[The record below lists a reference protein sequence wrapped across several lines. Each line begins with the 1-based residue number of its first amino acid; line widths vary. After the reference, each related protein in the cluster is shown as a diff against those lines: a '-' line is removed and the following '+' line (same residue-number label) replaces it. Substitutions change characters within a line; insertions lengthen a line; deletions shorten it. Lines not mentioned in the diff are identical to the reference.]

1 MGHEVAPALARK
13 FGEPGGL
20 FDTVLQRLV
29 SEWHRFQVDLDPE
42 RLATLG
48 AILEAGLSQL
58 RSLELLLRT
67 DDQPE
72 AELELDLDLSRR
84 TDQDVRSVYAA
95 DPRAGPEPSP
105 RDRPGELGTL
115 SPSRLDEA
123 MHLLESLQDALQDVL
138 SLGETPPLASSSPEP
153 THLETRRHRD
163 LPRPQERRSR
173 PDTHRAGEP
182 PAPDLTIESPEP
194 PARSR
199 RPAVA
204 RPEPP
209 VGDAQPVAESGDGQ
223 SGRPIDEI
231 FPREAFD
238 VASAAELKRCRRFER
253 SFSLLLLDAGVEVDR
268 RAGRILLSNL
278 REFDLVGRYGRDLF
292 AVGLP
297 ETSAEGARVIAQR
310 LVGLLARRGAWS
322 DRGRLGFATYPRDG
336 NTLTTVVR
344 SARTQLSG
352 GDPS

>member
-29 SEWHRFQVDLDPE
+29 SEWHRFQVDRDPQ
-42 RLATLG
+42 RLAALG

-58 RSLELLLRT
+58 RSLELLLGT
-67 DDQPE
+67 DDQSE
-72 AELELDLDLSRR
+72 TELELDRALSRGA
-84 TDQDVRSVYAA
+84 DQDIRAVYAA
-95 DPRAGPEPSP
+95 DPRAAPETSP
-105 RDRPGELGTL
+105 RDRKIASGAL

-123 MHLLESLQDALQDVL
+123 MHLLESLHEALQDVL
-138 SLGETPPLASSSPEP
+138 SLGETLPQAPSSPEP
-153 THLETRRHRD
+153 TRSETAPHQD
-163 LPRPQERRSR
+163 LPRRAERRSR
-173 PDTHRAGEP
+173 PETPRGGES
-182 PAPDLTIESPEP
+182 PAPDLTLEPPEP
-194 PARSR
+194 PTAP
-199 RPAVA
+199 RPTVA
-204 RPEPP
+204 PTEPLVDEP
-209 VGDAQPVAESGDGQ
+209 QPVAESG
-223 SGRPIDEI
+223 SSRSERPIDEI

-253 SFSLLLLDAGVEVDR
+253 SFSLLLLDAGVKVDR

-278 REFDLVGRYGRDLF
+278 REFDLVGRYGDDVF
-292 AVGLP
+292 AIGLP

-310 LVGLLARRGAWS
+310 LVGLLSRRGAWS

-344 SARTQLSG
+344 SARAELSG

>member
-29 SEWHRFQVDLDPE
+29 SEWHRFQVDRDPA
-42 RLATLG
+42 RLAALG

-67 DDQPE
+67 DDQLETEP
-72 AELELDLDLSRR
+72 ELDLAPSRHADR
-84 TDQDVRSVYAA
+84 DVRSVYAA

-105 RDRPGELGTL
+105 RDRRGEPGAL

-123 MHLLESLQDALQDVL
+123 MHLLESLHDALQDVL
-138 SLGETPPLASSSPEP
+138 SLGETPPRSPSSREP
-153 THLETRRHRD
+153 TRHETPPHQD
-163 LPRPQERRSR
+163 LPRPQERPSR
-173 PDTHRAGEP
+173 PDAPRGGEH
-182 PAPDLTIESPEP
+182 PAPGLTIEP
-194 PARSR
+194 
-199 RPAVA
+199 
-204 RPEPP
+204 PEPP
-209 VGDAQPVAESGDGQ
+209 VSAPRPTVATPEQPVGEAQPVAESGDGR

-253 SFSLLLLDAGVEVDR
+253 SFSLLLLDAGMEVDR

-278 REFDLVGRYGRDLF
+278 REFDLVGSYGRDLF

-310 LVGLLARRGAWS
+310 LIGLLARRGAWS
-322 DRGRLGFATYPRDG
+322 DRGRLGLATYPRDG

-344 SARTQLSG
+344 SARTELSG
-352 GDPS
+352 GNPP

>member
-1 MGHEVAPALARK
+1 MGQEVAPALARK

-29 SEWHRFQVDLDPE
+29 SEWHRFQVDRDPA
-42 RLATLG
+42 RLAALG

-58 RSLELLLRT
+58 RSLELLLGT
-67 DDQPE
+67 DDRQE
-72 AELELDLDLSRR
+72 TELELDLALSRG
-84 TDQDVRSVYAA
+84 TDRDVRSVYSA
-95 DPRAGPEPSP
+95 DPRAAPEPLA
-105 RDRPGELGTL
+105 RDRRDESGTL

-123 MHLLESLQDALQDVL
+123 MHLLESLHDALQDAL
-138 SLGETPPLASSSPEP
+138 SLGEPPPRPPSSREPTGRETPP
-153 THLETRRHRD
+153 HQD

-173 PDTHRAGEP
+173 PDTP
-182 PAPDLTIESPEP
+182 PAPRPTVAPPEP
-194 PARSR
+194 PVGEVQPVSEAQ
-199 RPAVA
+199 
-204 RPEPP
+204 P
-209 VGDAQPVAESGDGQ
+209 VGDAQPVAGSGDGL

-231 FPREAFD
+231 FPHEAFD
-238 VASAAELKRCRRFER
+238 VAAAAELKRCRRFER

-278 REFDLVGRYGRDLF
+278 REFDLVGRYGSDLF
-292 AVGLP
+292 AIGLP

-344 SARTQLSG
+344 SARAELSG
-352 GDPS
+352 GDLS

>member
-29 SEWHRFQVDLDPE
+29 SEWHRFQVDRDPQ
-42 RLATLG
+42 RLAALG

-58 RSLELLLRT
+58 RSLELLLGT
-67 DDQPE
+67 DDQSE
-72 AELELDLDLSRR
+72 TELELDLAHSGR
-84 TDQDVRSVYAA
+84 TDQDVRAVYAA
-95 DPRAGPEPSP
+95 DPRAAPEPSP
-105 RDRPGELGTL
+105 RDRRGGSGAL

-123 MHLLESLQDALQDVL
+123 MHLLESLHDALQDAL
-138 SLGETPPLASSSPEP
+138 SLGETTPLAPSSLEP
-153 THLETRRHRD
+153 TRSETPPHQD

-173 PDTHRAGEP
+173 PDASREGES
-182 PAPDLTIESPEP
+182 PAPDLTIEPPE
-194 PARSR
+194 PARSAP
-199 RPAVA
+199 RPTVA
-204 RPEPP
+204 PPEPP
-209 VGDAQPVAESGDGQ
+209 VREAEPLAESGNGR

-238 VASAAELKRCRRFER
+238 VAAAAELKRCRRFER

-278 REFDLVGRYGRDLF
+278 REFDLVGRYGDDLF

-344 SARTQLSG
+344 SARAELSG
-352 GDPS
+352 GGPS